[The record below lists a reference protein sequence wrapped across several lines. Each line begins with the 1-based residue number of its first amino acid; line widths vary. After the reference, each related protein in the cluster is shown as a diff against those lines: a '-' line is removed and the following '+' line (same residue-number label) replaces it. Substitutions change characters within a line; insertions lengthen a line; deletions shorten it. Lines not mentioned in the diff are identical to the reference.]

1 MAERKKKTII
11 INPKAQIAPNGS
23 IQGANNILYQDFD
36 AVDCL
41 YNSLAEYF
49 TTGKVSGT
57 SHLGKIIQKDFDII
71 EKGLKK
77 SYPDLRHI
85 KDLMD
90 ITGKVQEYRD
100 NKKAM
105 DKDFIEYLLRKNLF
119 DWQKAV
125 FDDSSKKIDLICGRR
140 SGKSYT
146 IVDLML
152 KHCNEGYD
160 NIEVDG
166 RIVKKPRAAVY
177 IGLTIQKAANNVWQL
192 LKDEIKR
199 CKIPTLKIDNSA
211 YRVDFANG
219 AFIELA
225 GNSTKAER
233 EKIRGKDSSM
243 FIIDEAQS
251 HQGLGYLIASIIQ
264 PIVKGRNGVMI
275 LSGTGPITAGGVW
288 EQIINDETWSKHT
301 ATMEDNPTIPSGA
314 LQDVLTENGWDE
326 NNITY
331 RREYLGQIVYDTNRL
346 IVPNRSYYTLSD
358 IKDRKFDCCIIGVD
372 FGYSDYNAFVP
383 MIRDSLSKKWY
394 VADTVRKNHLSSNE
408 IVNEFLALSKKIED
422 EWKIPKNKQYA
433 VADVSHLQIVRDIYN
448 KGFYNISSAEKLHE
462 TEMLQDLST
471 DCALGNV
478 LMIKGSDV
486 DNACN
491 IASWKFD
498 EERQAVIYEIDDA
511 FNHSAGI
518 SDLIDSLKYAHR
530 LSVRM

>member
-1 MAERKKKTII
+1 MAKTIVV
-11 INPKAQIAPNGS
+11 NPKMQIAPNGS

-49 TTGKVSGT
+49 TTGKVSGS

-71 EKGLKK
+71 EKGLKNNN
-77 SYPDLRHI
+77 PDLRHL
-85 KDLMD
+85 KDLIE

-100 NKKAM
+100 NKKAT

-119 DWQKAV
+119 DWQKKV
-125 FDDSSKKIDLICGRR
+125 FDDYSKKIDLICGRR

-166 RIVKKPRAAVY
+166 RIVKKPRSAVY
-177 IGLTIQKAANNVWQL
+177 IGLTLKKAEDNVWQL
-192 LKDEIKR
+192 LKNEIQR

-211 YRVDFANG
+211 DRIDFANG
-219 AFIELA
+219 SFIELA

-251 HQGLGYLIASIIQ
+251 HQGLGYLITSIIQ
-264 PIVKGRNGVMI
+264 PIVKGRNGVMV

-288 EQIINDETWSKHT
+288 EQVINDNTWSKHT
-301 ATMEDNPTIPSGA
+301 ATMEDNPTIPANA
-314 LQDVLTENGWDE
+314 LRDVLVENGWDE

-331 RREYLGQIVYDTNRL
+331 RREYLGEIVYDNNRL
-346 IVPNRSYYTLSD
+346 IIPNRSYYSIDD
-358 IKDRKFDCCIIGVD
+358 IKNRTFDACIFGGD
-372 FGYSDYNAFVP
+372 YGYSDYNAFVP

-394 VADTVRKNHLSSNE
+394 VIDGVRKNHLSSNE
-408 IVNEFLALSKKIED
+408 IVNEFLALSNKIET
-422 EWKIPKNKQYA
+422 EWKIPKNNQYA
-433 VADVSHLQIVRDIYN
+433 VMDSSHQQISRDIYN
-448 KGFYNISSAEKLHE
+448 KGFYNISNAEKIGE
-462 TEMLQDLST
+462 VQMFQDLST
-471 DCALGNV
+471 DCSLGNV
-478 LMIKGSDV
+478 LIVKGSEV

-491 IASWKFD
+491 IASWRFD
-498 EERQAVIYEIDDA
+498 EERQAVIYEVDDK
-511 FNHSAGI
+511 FNHENGI
-518 SDLIDSLKYAHR
+518 SDVLDSLKYAHH
-530 LSVRM
+530 LSYRV

>member
-1 MAERKKKTII
+1 MARKKTVII
-11 INPKAQIAPNGS
+11 DPKAQINPNGS

-71 EKGLKK
+71 EKGLKNG
-77 SYPDLRHI
+77 YPDLRHI

-119 DWQKAV
+119 EWQKGV
-125 FDDSSKKIDLICGRR
+125 FDDHSKKIDLICGRR

-166 RIVKKPRAAVY
+166 RIVKKPRSAVY

-199 CKIPTLKIDNSA
+199 CKIPVLKIDNSA
-211 YRVDFANG
+211 YRIDFANG

-233 EKIRGKDSSM
+233 EKVRGKDSSM

-251 HQGLGYLIASIIQ
+251 HQGLGYLITSIIQ
-264 PIVKGRNGVMI
+264 PIVKGRNGIMV

-314 LQDVLTENGWDE
+314 LRDVLAENGWDE

-331 RREYLGQIVYDTNRL
+331 RREYLGQIVYDSSRL
-346 IVPNRSYYTLSD
+346 LIPQRAYYSIDD
-358 IKDRKFDCCIIGVD
+358 IKNRTFDCCVTGVD

-394 VADTVRKNHLSSNE
+394 VIDTVRKNHLSSEE
-408 IVNEFLALSKKIED
+408 IVSEFLALSKKIET
-422 EWKIPKNKQYA
+422 EWKIPQTKQYA
-433 VADVSHLQIVRDIYN
+433 VADTSHLQIVRDIYN
-448 KGFYNISSAEKLHE
+448 HGFFNISSAEKLGE
-462 TEMLQDLST
+462 SQMIQDLATS
-471 DCALGNV
+471 CAMGDV
-478 LMIKGSDV
+478 LMVKNSEIDS
-486 DNACN
+486 ACN
-491 IASWKFD
+491 VASWKWD
-498 EERQAVIYEIDDA
+498 EERQATIYEVDDA

-518 SDLIDSLKYAHR
+518 SDLIDALKYASHLTYR
-530 LSVRM
+530 I

>member
-1 MAERKKKTII
+1 MAKTIVV
-11 INPKAQIAPNGS
+11 NPKMQIAPNGS

-49 TTGKVSGT
+49 TTGKVSGS

-71 EKGLKK
+71 EKGLKNNN
-77 SYPDLRHI
+77 PDLRHL
-85 KDLMD
+85 KDLME

-100 NKKAM
+100 NKKAT

-119 DWQKAV
+119 DWQKKV
-125 FDDSSKKIDLICGRR
+125 FDDYSKKIDLICGRR

-166 RIVKKPRAAVY
+166 RIVKKPRSAVY
-177 IGLTIQKAANNVWQL
+177 IGLTLQKAANNVWQL
-192 LKDEIKR
+192 LKDEIQR

-211 YRVDFANG
+211 YRIDFANG

-251 HQGLGYLIASIIQ
+251 HQGLGYLITSIIQ
-264 PIVKGRNGVMI
+264 PIVKGRNGVMV

-288 EQIINDETWSKHT
+288 EQVINDNTWSKHT
-301 ATMEDNPTIPSGA
+301 ATMEDNPTIPANA
-314 LQDVLTENGWDE
+314 LRDVLVENGWDE

-331 RREYLGQIVYDTNRL
+331 RREYLGEIVYDQNRL
-346 IVPNRSYYTLSD
+346 IIPNRSYYSIDD
-358 IKDRKFDCCIIGVD
+358 IKNRTFDACIIGGD
-372 FGYSDYNAFVP
+372 YGFSDYNAFVP

-394 VADTVRKNHLSSNE
+394 VIDTVRKNHLSSNE

-422 EWKIPKNKQYA
+422 EWKIPKNNQYA
-433 VADVSHLQIVRDIYN
+433 VMDSSHQQISRDIYN
-448 KGFYNISSAEKLHE
+448 KGFFNISNAEKIGE
-462 TEMLQDLST
+462 VQMFQDLST
-471 DCALGNV
+471 DCSLGNV
-478 LMIKGSDV
+478 LIVKGSEV

-491 IASWKFD
+491 IASWRFD
-498 EERQAVIYEIDDA
+498 EERQAVIYEVDDK
-511 FNHSAGI
+511 FNHENKI
-518 SDLIDSLKYAHR
+518 SDIMDALKYAHHLIYR
-530 LSVRM
+530 I

>member
-1 MAERKKKTII
+1 MSGKTII
-11 INPKAQIAPNGS
+11 VDSKSQMNPNGT
-23 IQGANNILYQDFD
+23 ITGANNILYQDFD

-57 SHLGKIIQKDFDII
+57 SHLGKIIQKDFELI
-71 EKGLKK
+71 EKSLKNNDP
-77 SYPDLRHI
+77 SLRHI

-100 NKKAM
+100 NKKAT

-125 FDDSSKKIDLICGRR
+125 FDDNSKKIDLICGRR

-152 KHCNEGYD
+152 KHCNEGSD

-166 RIVKKPRAAVY
+166 RIVKKPRSAVY
-177 IGLTIQKAANNVWQL
+177 IGLTLQKAANNVWQL

-199 CKIPTLKIDNSA
+199 CKIPTIKIDNSA
-211 YRVDFANG
+211 YRIDFANG

-251 HQGLGYLIASIIQ
+251 HQGLGYLITSIIQ
-264 PIVKGRNGVMI
+264 PIVKGRNGTMI
-275 LSGTGPITAGGVW
+275 LSGTGPITAGGMW
-288 EQIINDETWSKHT
+288 EQIINDKTWSKHT
-301 ATMEDNPTIPSGA
+301 ATMEDNPTIPVDA
-314 LQDVLTENGWDE
+314 LQDVLKENGWDE

-331 RREYLGQIVYDTNRL
+331 RREYLGQIVYDANRL
-346 IVPNRSYYTLSD
+346 IVPNRSFYTLED
-358 IKDRKFDCCIIGVD
+358 IKNRTFDACIIGMD
-372 FGYSDYNAFVP
+372 YGYSDYNAFVP
-383 MIRDSLSKKWY
+383 IIRDSLSKKWY
-394 VADTVRKNHLSSNE
+394 VIDSVRKNHLSSSE
-408 IVNEFLALSKKIED
+408 IVNEFFALSKKIED

-433 VADVSHLQIVRDIYN
+433 VADTSHQQISRDIYN
-448 KGFYNISSAEKLHE
+448 KGFYNISNSEKLGE
-462 TEMLQDLST
+462 VQMFQDLST
-471 DCALGNV
+471 DCSLGNV
-478 LMIKGSDV
+478 NVIKGSDV
-486 DNACN
+486 DNAFN

-498 EERQAVIYEIDDA
+498 EERQAVIYEVDDV

-518 SDLIDSLKYAHR
+518 SDIADAMKYAHHLTYR
-530 LSVRM
+530 V